1 MQKNFDNLVKKST
14 DRIKFD
20 ENKHNNTHTAVLNNV
35 VIGLIEQFYEV
46 NSTKF
51 AVFKKLE
58 KEYFNFKISRD
69 NQDLSTALLKINESL
84 IF

>member
-1 MQKNFDNLVKKST
+1 M
-14 DRIKFD
+14 
-20 ENKHNNTHTAVLNNV
+20 LNNGD
-35 VIGLIEQFYEV
+35 IGLIEQFYEV

-69 NQDLSTALLKINESL
+69 NQDLSTALLKN
-84 IF
+84 